1 MTLVVAVDG
10 PAGSGK
16 SSVSKE
22 VARSLGFSY
31 LDTGA
36 GYRCVTWLATHRGVD
51 LSDSNSLVELVPAVV
66 ESLPLSPDDQKLV
79 VDGVDVT
86 DTIRGSE
93 VTSMV
98 STVAGHLPVR
108 GALNDGFRALALSL
122 GSPGIIIEGRDITT
136 AVMPDAPVRV
146 LLTASEEV
154 RAARRSL
161 DVASGE
167 NSRDMAKRDQ
177 QDSAVVDFMTPA
189 TGVFLLDTSTLD
201 FDQSVQALLDRV
213 LSVYSPGDAS

>member
-36 GYRCVTWLATHRGVD
+36 GYRCVTWLARQRGVD
-51 LSDSNSLVELVPAVV
+51 LSDSNSLEQLVPTVV
-66 ESLPLSPDDQKLV
+66 ASLPLSPDDQTLV

-93 VTSMV
+93 VTSLV
-98 STVAGHLPVR
+98 STVAGHLSVR
-108 GALNDGFRALALSL
+108 AALNDGFRALALSL
-122 GSPGIIIEGRDITT
+122 SSPGIIIEGRDITT
-136 AVMPDAPVRV
+136 VVTPDAPLRV
-146 LLTASEEV
+146 LLTASEEA

-161 DVASGE
+161 DVTSGE
-167 NSRDMAKRDQ
+167 NSREMAKRDQ
-177 QDSAVVDFMTPA
+177 KDSAVVDFMTPA
-189 TGVFLLDTSTLD
+189 PGVVLLDTTILD